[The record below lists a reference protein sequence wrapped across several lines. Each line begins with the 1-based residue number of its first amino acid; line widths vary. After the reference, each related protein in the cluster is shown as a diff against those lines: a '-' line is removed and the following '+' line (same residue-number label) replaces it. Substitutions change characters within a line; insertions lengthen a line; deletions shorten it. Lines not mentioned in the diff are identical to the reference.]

1 MPFTAASMGL
11 EIIIRSQSKQ
21 VSHDITGIRNLKKK
35 KDKNE
40 LIYKTG
46 ADSETYRTNIWL
58 PKGKGGGQDQEF
70 GINRYTLLY
79 IKQINNRTYCI
90 AQGAKPIQNCK
101 VK

>member
-1 MPFTAASMGL
+1 MVHIYSETL
-11 EIIIRSQSKQ
+11 L
-21 VSHDITGIRNLKKK
+21 SHKNEWNNAIYSSIDGPRDYHTKLVKTSITWYYWYKESKKK

-79 IKQINNRTYCI
+79 IK
-90 AQGAKPIQNCK
+90 
-101 VK
+101 